1 MDAQLVVIVAG
12 IILAIAIIGS
22 LFFLRGYSGK
32 FTFDTSTGTRPRA
45 AEGGQYPRGCDEG
58 QVPASYDGGRRRFHG
73 GYRQAVEH
81 ADGLFRPL

>member
-32 FTFDTSTGTRPRA
+32 FTFDTSTGTRP
-45 AEGGQYPRGCDEG
+45 GGQYPRGCDEG
-58 QVPASYDGGRRRFHG
+58 QVPAPYDGGRRRFHG

-81 ADGLFRPL
+81 ADGLLRPL

>member
-45 AEGGQYPRGCDEG
+45 AEGEG
-58 QVPASYDGGRRRFHG
+58 NTPGVAMKGRFQLLTMG
-73 GYRQAVEH
+73 VGAVFTEH
-81 ADGLFRPL
+81 ADGLLRPL